1 MADAVQTVSDLL
13 NTDPADSK
21 KYLMVSRGMY
31 YIMSL
36 FAVSGAICWLIPAAA
51 SNIVTLAQTCVTA
64 VGGLVAVYAGAQAA
78 VEFKANSVLQANQT
92 SNTSSSATTNSNASE
107 TACPPG
113 VSGPTGPTGPVV
125 QGASGAPAQP
135 PFTPAAVVP

>member
-1 MADAVQTVSDLL
+1 VTDAVQTVADQFERKS
-13 NTDPADSK
+13 ADSK
-21 KYLMVSRGMY
+21 KYMMVSRGMY

-36 FAVSGAICWLIPAAA
+36 FAVSGLVCWLIPAAA

-92 SNTSSSATTNSNASE
+92 SNTSATTSDSTQRTIAE
-107 TACPPG
+107 
-113 VSGPTGPTGPVV
+113 PVC
-125 QGASGAPAQP
+125 QGATGAPANP
-135 PFTPAAVVP
+135 PFTPQAGATTP

>member
-1 MADAVQTVSDLL
+1 VADAVQTVDDQLK
-13 NTDPADSK
+13 TDPADSK
-21 KYLMVSRGMY
+21 KYRMVSRGMY

-36 FAVSGAICWLIPAAA
+36 FTVSGLICWLIPAAA

-92 SNTSSSATTNSNASE
+92 SNTTSQSNTSNNE
-107 TACPPG
+107 PPC
-113 VSGPTGPTGPVV
+113 PTGPTGPAPVV